1 MSFLSTNLSLTLM
14 FFLGII
20 KMMEMNYLKKG
31 LKTGKIFK
39 KSDIQSENVVEAYQ
53 WVHSVDSNGII

>member
-1 MSFLSTNLSLTLM
+1 
-14 FFLGII
+14 
-20 KMMEMNYLKKG
+20 MERNYLKKG

-53 WVHSVDSNGII
+53 RVNSVDSNGII